1 MSVSVKGR
9 YLMRRNRTRLFILLL
24 PGLLLGLLG
33 LAIGMVMTGSTAYAD
48 GGAPNLAY
56 VSGASGGIG
65 VIDVQQQK
73 ISRTIKVPDHPQAIA
88 LSLDGRFLY
97 VTQPHLHR
105 LSIIAAKTGDV
116 ICHASLPGMPS
127 LLAFDGYAKLLYVA
141 GSGSATVTS
150 VDPEQCTIKRSITTS
165 GPVYGLAMAALSSAD
180 ATSHDQLWVANEK
193 AVHVFDAANGKALG
207 SIAVP
212 AGPRYLSIPSG
223 GTVYA
228 TTARG
233 QILALDLNAHTV
245 SHLLSGGDYGPMDFD
260 ETTGEIYVPDRKEM
274 ALVIL
279 RPVNAGFQLPKEPE
293 RLLKLNVSPESIAIT
308 SDGQLGFAALR
319 DGRVVMYDIPGQQE
333 ISRIPTGGTPGFII
347 TGLYPP
353 ALGTTP
359 QQASQIQTIAS
370 IVGYVIIAALLVIP
384 CLLFWRFSR
393 ARKRATAAVAELR
406 EQQDRLPHDARLHDR
421 IH

>member
-1 MSVSVKGR
+1 
-9 YLMRRNRTRLFILLL
+9 MRQNRTRLFILLL
-24 PGLLLGLLG
+24 PGFILGLLG
-33 LAIGMVMTGSTAYAD
+33 LAIGTVMTGSTAYAD

-56 VSGASGGIG
+56 VAGASGGIG

-73 ISRTIKVPDHPQAIA
+73 ISQTIKVPDHPQAIA

-97 VTQPHLHR
+97 VTQPLLRR
-105 LSIIAAKTGDV
+105 LSIIAAKTGGE
-116 ICHASLPGMPS
+116 ICHANLPGTPS

-150 VDPEQCTIKRSITTS
+150 VDPEQCAIKRSITTS
-165 GPVYGLAMAALSSAD
+165 GPVYGLAMAALSSSD

-207 SIAVP
+207 AIAVP
-212 AGPRYLSIPSG
+212 AGPRYLSIPPG

-228 TTARG
+228 TTEQG
-233 QILALDLNAHTV
+233 KILALDLKAHTV
-245 SHLLSGGDYGPMDFD
+245 SRLLSGGDYGPMDFD
-260 ETTGEIYVPDRKEM
+260 ETTGEIYVPDRKQM
-274 ALVIL
+274 TLVIL

-293 RLLKLNVSPESIAIT
+293 RILKLDVPPESVAIT

-333 ISRIPTGGTPGFII
+333 ISRIPAGGTPGFII

-359 QQASQIQTIAS
+359 QQASQIQTVAS
-370 IVGYVIIAALLVIP
+370 IVGYVIVAVLLVVP
-384 CLLFWRFSR
+384 CLLFLRFSR
-393 ARKRATAAVAELR
+393 AHKRATATAVEQR
-406 EQQDRLPHDARLHDR
+406 KQQDRLQRDARLTDR